1 MREIILN
8 FIHKETGLKVRP
20 RCSFED
26 LYILSLEQQEDK
38 STVVTIKYHFDE
50 DGFSMYDKTHT
61 FEGKFTINECG
72 VLSDWFL
79 VETETGVAAVRERYV
94 MKTNDE

>member
-1 MREIILN
+1 M
-8 FIHKETGLKVRP
+8 RP

-26 LYILSLEQQEDK
+26 LYILSQELQDDK
-38 STVVTIKYHFDE
+38 SMVVTIKYHFDE

-61 FEGKFTINECG
+61 LEGKFTITELG

-79 VETETGVAAVRERYV
+79 EETETGVAAVRDPYK
-94 MKTNDE
+94 MKSKK